1 MVLWFWLCHDKLLVT
16 INGCCWHYVG
26 DNFRCSGYRTDLYS
40 INSLFLFIESY
51 SNAWGLH
58 DEKLLKQ
65 PDKLFKC
72 LVWVLFGRRCKFQI
86 KFHANLFLE
95 MNIFRVNH
103 RMFWQKSSVV
113 FIANEIMLPELK
125 LPRGKSRLFAINGQ
139 WEKWPQ
145 MTKTLPCITFL

>member
-1 MVLWFWLCHDKLLVT
+1 MLLVT
-16 INGCCWHYVG
+16 IFGCCWHYVG
-26 DNFRCSGYRTDLYS
+26 DNFRCWQ
-40 INSLFLFIESY
+40 NSWFLFMESY

-72 LVWVLFGRRCKFQI
+72 FVWVLFGRRCKFQI

>member
-1 MVLWFWLCHDKLLVT
+1 MLLVT
-16 INGCCWHYVG
+16 IFGCCWHYVG
-26 DNFRCSGYRTDLYS
+26 DNFRFWQ
-40 INSLFLFIESY
+40 NSLFLYMESY

-72 LVWVLFGRRCKFQI
+72 FVWVLFGRRCKFQI

-125 LPRGKSRLFAINGQ
+125 LPRGKSRPIAINGQ

-145 MTKTLPCITFL
+145 MIKTLPCITSKRRFPKSFYI